1 MLSEQG
7 PTVNKS
13 EVFDKEENR
22 QTNKKKQKNIE
33 KVCNTTIH

>member
-22 QTNKKKQKNIE
+22 QTNKKNRRI
-33 KVCNTTIH
+33 